1 MTGQIRVETAEFDT
15 ASANLR
21 EISTA
26 IEQIYAQVATED
38 WYPHG
43 GEHTPCGFMFDALRL
58 QGSLLQLDL
67 PLIAGLA
74 GMVSDHLRLA
84 QEWYESA
91 DAAVVQA
98 FAVISDSII
107 ATAAE
112 GFRIAA
118 MTGIGAAFAVLASPA
133 GLATLGVGALAGGA
147 LIGSGALAGV
157 DEAIAGLTGNMHLL
171 ANPDTVIL
179 VRSLV
184 SAADD
189 FLLGGGVRIGDGQN
203 PSDVAAIVGIG
214 GGLLTGGGVLSVRA
228 SERAQCAVAPSSIA
242 ELTATIPRTDAEGA
256 HASITEYAREDGSR
270 VFLVSVA
277 GTSSPEF
284 GGESGMDNLS
294 NLAAY
299 GGLDAQSL
307 GAVRDAMESAGIE
320 HGDQVVFAGY
330 SQGAL
335 VATQL
340 ASSGDWDTQSVL
352 LAGTPIH
359 GNEVGPG
366 VPVAQLEHDGDLIT
380 GLQGWVPPAAQE
392 VTIVRRN
399 PFPDGVS
406 EADGILGPHELRH
419 YQDTAAQYDQVT
431 DSKAVEQRSEVLAP
445 FAGATA
451 VATTDYRFT
460 R

>member
-1 MTGQIRVETAEFDT
+1 MSGQIRVETAEFDT

-21 EISTA
+21 EVATA
-26 IEQIYAQVATED
+26 VEQVYAQVATEQ
-38 WYPHG
+38 WYPNG
-43 GEHTPCGFMFDALRL
+43 GEHTPCGFMFDALRA
-58 QGSLLQLDL
+58 QGGLLTLGL
-67 PLIAGLA
+67 PATAGLA

-84 QEWYESA
+84 QQWYESA

-98 FAVISDSII
+98 FAMISDGII

-112 GFRIAA
+112 ALRTAA
-118 MTGIGAAFAVLASPA
+118 IVGIGAAIAVISSPV
-133 GLATLGVGALAGGA
+133 GLATLGVTVLAGGA
-147 LIGSGALAGV
+147 LIETGALPSV
-157 DEAIAGLTGNMHLL
+157 DEVVAELTGNMHLL

-189 FLLGGGVRIGDGQN
+189 ALLGGAFGIGDGQN
-203 PSDVAAIVGIG
+203 PSDIAAIVGVG
-214 GGLLTGGGVLSVRA
+214 GGLLAGGATLSVRS
-228 SERAQCAVAPSSIA
+228 SERDQCVVAPSSIA
-242 ELTATIPRTDAEGA
+242 EMAATIPQTDAAGS
-256 HASITEYAREDGSR
+256 HASITEYEREDGSR
-270 VFLVSVA
+270 VYLVSVA

-320 HGDQVVFAGY
+320 QGDQVVFAGY

-352 LAGTPIH
+352 LVGTPIH
-359 GNEVGPG
+359 GNEVGQG

-392 VTIVRRN
+392 VTVVRRN
-399 PFPDGVS
+399 PFPDGVT

-419 YQDTAAQYDQVT
+419 YQETAAQYDQLT
-431 DSKAVEQRSEVLAP
+431 DSKAVEQRNEVLAP
-445 FAGATA
+445 FVGATA
-451 VATTDYRFT
+451 VSTTDYRFT